1 MVSGRVL
8 LSIALALSAPLMA
21 NATDRTASLEARL
34 LAAHNRERAAIGVPP
49 LEWDAQLAA
58 NAKVWADALAET
70 GTFEHSPANASDPDV
85 EGENLWAGTRGAWA
99 PEEMVGYWIAEKR
112 DYKPGI
118 FPAVSR
124 SGNLE
129 KVGHYT
135 QVIWRNTR
143 RVGCA
148 LAPGADED
156 ILVCRYAEG
165 GNVIGERAI

>member
-8 LSIALALSAPLMA
+8 LSIALALSAPLIA
-21 NATDRTASLEARL
+21 NATSRTANLQARL
-34 LAAHNRERAAIGVPP
+34 LAAHNRERAAIGIPP
-49 LEWDAQLAA
+49 LEWDGQLAA

-70 GTFEHSPANASDPDV
+70 GTFEHSPADASDPDV
-85 EGENLWAGTRGAWA
+85 EGENLWAGTRGAWS
-99 PEEMVGYWIAEKR
+99 PEEMIGLWIAEKR
-112 DYKPGI
+112 DYRPGI

-124 SGNLE
+124 SGELE

-148 LAPGADED
+148 LAQGRKED
-156 ILVCRYAEG
+156 VLVCRYAEG
-165 GNVIGERAI
+165 GNVIGERPI